1 MDDLF
6 IALETTSSNFFRYRI
21 QGVAENGSCKVLYC
35 EYYDHVFPDEVHLMQ
50 IRPYGDTANDGVVQ
64 LSFTLPLPLSDR
76 AREAARRY
84 AMLMGISNPL
94 VAHAEAID
102 KAFTFFVIYG
112 ACSHTL
118 DSDQIAVDE
127 MAHEEMDFSEINE
140 LIEQRLGR
148 SVTVIGAAIESDAHT
163 VGIDAI
169 FNAKGFAGHY
179 GLERFPAFRALN
191 LGAQVSCEALLR
203 RAAAEQAEAILVSQ
217 VVTQKNVHI
226 HNLTRLIELAEAEG
240 VRDRY
245 LFIVGGPRIS
255 HAFAKELGYDAG
267 FGPGANATMVASFI
281 AQELVARKGEG

>member
-1 MDDLF
+1 M
-6 IALETTSSNFFRYRI
+6 
-21 QGVAENGSCKVLYC
+21 
-35 EYYDHVFPDEVHLMQ
+35 H

-64 LSFTLPLPLSDR
+64 ISFTLPLPLG
-76 AREAARRY
+76 AHAQEAARRY

-94 VAHAEAID
+94 VAHAESVD
-102 KAFTFFVIYG
+102 TNFSFFIIYG
-112 ACSHTL
+112 ACSHTI
-118 DSDQIAVDE
+118 DPEQILVDE
-127 MAHEEMDFSEINE
+127 LTHGELDFYEIND
-140 LIEQRLGR
+140 LIEKSLGR
-148 SVTVIGAAIESDAHT
+148 RVTVIGAAIESDAHT

-169 FNAKGFAGHY
+169 FNAKGFAGNY
-179 GLERFPAFRALN
+179 GLERFPAFRTLN

-226 HNLTRLIELAEAEG
+226 HNLTRLIELAEAED

-267 FGPGANATMVASFI
+267 FGPGSTATTVASYL
-281 AQELVARKGEG
+281 AQELIARKGSVS

>member
-1 MDDLF
+1 
-6 IALETTSSNFFRYRI
+6 
-21 QGVAENGSCKVLYC
+21 
-35 EYYDHVFPDEVHLMQ
+35 MQ

-64 LSFTLPLPLSDR
+64 ISFTLPLPLG
-76 AREAARRY
+76 AHAQEAARRY

-94 VAHAEAID
+94 VAHAESVDAN
-102 KAFTFFVIYG
+102 FSFFIIYG
-112 ACSHTL
+112 ACSHTI
-118 DSDQIAVDE
+118 DSEQILVDE
-127 MAHEEMDFSEINE
+127 LAHGELDFYEIND
-140 LIEQRLGR
+140 LIEKSLGR
-148 SVTVIGAAIESDAHT
+148 RVTVIGAAIESDAHT

-179 GLERFPAFRALN
+179 GLERFPAFRTLN

-226 HNLTRLIELAEAEG
+226 HNLTKLIELAEAED

-267 FGPGANATMVASFI
+267 FGPGSTATTVASYL
-281 AQELVARKGEG
+281 AQELIARKGSVS

>member
-1 MDDLF
+1 M
-6 IALETTSSNFFRYRI
+6 N
-21 QGVAENGSCKVLYC
+21 
-35 EYYDHVFPDEVHLMQ
+35 
-50 IRPYGDTANDGVVQ
+50 IRPYGDTANDGIVQ
-64 LSFTLPLPLSDR
+64 LSFTLPLPLNAH

-94 VAHAEAID
+94 VAHAESID

-112 ACSHTL
+112 ACLHTF
-118 DSDQIAVDE
+118 DPEQILVDE
-127 MAHEEMDFSEINE
+127 LAHSELDFYEINE
-140 LIEQRLGR
+140 LIEKQLGR
-148 SVTVIGAAIESDAHT
+148 QVIVIGAAIESDAHT

-169 FNAKGFAGHY
+169 FNAKGFAGNY

-191 LGAQVSCEALLR
+191 LGAQVSCETLLR
-203 RAAAEQAEAILVSQ
+203 RAAEERAEAILVSQ

-226 HNLTRLIELAEAEG
+226 HNLTKLIELAEAEG

-267 FGPGANATMVASFI
+267 FGPGSTATSVASYI
-281 AQELVARKGEG
+281 AQELIARKK

>member
-1 MDDLF
+1 
-6 IALETTSSNFFRYRI
+6 
-21 QGVAENGSCKVLYC
+21 
-35 EYYDHVFPDEVHLMQ
+35 MQ
-50 IRPYGDTANDGVVQ
+50 IRPYGDTVNDGVVQ
-64 LSFTLPLPLSDR
+64 LSFTLPLPLDAR

-94 VAHAEAID
+94 VAHAESID
-102 KAFTFFVIYG
+102 PKFSFFVIYG
-112 ACSHTL
+112 ACTYTI
-118 DSDQIAVDE
+118 DPEQILVDE
-127 MAHEEMDFSEINE
+127 LAHGELDFHEIND
-140 LIEQRLGR
+140 LIEKNLGR
-148 SVTVIGAAIESDAHT
+148 RLTVLGAAIESDAHT

-169 FNAKGFAGHY
+169 FNAKGFAGSY

-226 HNLTRLIELAEAEG
+226 HNLTKLIELAEAEG

-267 FGPGANATMVASFI
+267 FGPGTTATGVASYI
-281 AQELVARKGEG
+281 AQELVARMR

>member
-1 MDDLF
+1 M
-6 IALETTSSNFFRYRI
+6 
-21 QGVAENGSCKVLYC
+21 
-35 EYYDHVFPDEVHLMQ
+35 H

-64 LSFTLPLPLSDR
+64 ISFTLPLPLG
-76 AREAARRY
+76 AHAQEAARRY

-94 VAHAEAID
+94 VAHAESVD
-102 KAFTFFVIYG
+102 TNFSFFIIYG
-112 ACSHTL
+112 ACSHTI
-118 DSDQIAVDE
+118 DPEQILVDE
-127 MAHEEMDFSEINE
+127 LAHGELDFYEIND
-140 LIEQRLGR
+140 LIEKSLGR
-148 SVTVIGAAIESDAHT
+148 RVTVIGAAIESDAHT

-169 FNAKGFAGHY
+169 FNAKGFAGNY
-179 GLERFPAFRALN
+179 GLERFPAFRTLN

-226 HNLTRLIELAEAEG
+226 HNLTRLIELAEAED

-267 FGPGANATMVASFI
+267 FGPGSTATTVASYL
-281 AQELVARKGEG
+281 AQELIARKGSVS

>member
-1 MDDLF
+1 
-6 IALETTSSNFFRYRI
+6 
-21 QGVAENGSCKVLYC
+21 
-35 EYYDHVFPDEVHLMQ
+35 MQ

-64 LSFTLPLPLSDR
+64 LSFTLPLPLNAR
-76 AREAARRY
+76 AREVARRY

-94 VAHAEAID
+94 VAHAESID

-112 ACSHTL
+112 ACSYTI
-118 DSDQIAVDE
+118 DPEQIHVDE
-127 MAHEEMDFSEINE
+127 LAHEELDFYEINE
-140 LIEQRLGR
+140 LIEKRLGR
-148 SVTVIGAAIESDAHT
+148 RVTVVGAAIESDAHT

-169 FNAKGFAGHY
+169 FNAKGFAGNY

-203 RAAAEQAEAILVSQ
+203 RAAEEHADAILVSQ

-226 HNLTRLIELAEAEG
+226 HNLTKLVELAEAEG

-267 FGPGANATMVASFI
+267 FGPGSNATMVASYI
-281 AQELVARKGEG
+281 VQELVARME

>member
-1 MDDLF
+1 
-6 IALETTSSNFFRYRI
+6 
-21 QGVAENGSCKVLYC
+21 
-35 EYYDHVFPDEVHLMQ
+35 MQ

-64 LSFTLPLPLSDR
+64 ISFTLPLPLGGR

-94 VAHAEAID
+94 VAQAEAID
-102 KAFTFFVIYG
+102 KAFTFFVVYG

-118 DSDQIAVDE
+118 DPDQISVDE
-127 MAHEEMDFSEINE
+127 LVHEEMDFHEINE

-148 SVTVIGAAIESDAHT
+148 RVTVIGASIESDAHT

-169 FNAKGFAGHY
+169 FNAKGFAGNY

-226 HNLTRLIELAEAEG
+226 HNLTKLIELAEAEG

-267 FGPGANATMVASFI
+267 FGPGSNAAMVASYI
-281 AQELVARKGEG
+281 AQELVARMS

>member
-1 MDDLF
+1 
-6 IALETTSSNFFRYRI
+6 
-21 QGVAENGSCKVLYC
+21 
-35 EYYDHVFPDEVHLMQ
+35 MQ

-64 LSFTLPLPLSDR
+64 ISFTLPLPLNAR

-84 AMLMGISNPL
+84 AMLMGISNPH
-94 VAHAEAID
+94 VAHAEGID
-102 KAFTFFVIYG
+102 KTFSFFVVYG

-118 DSDQIAVDE
+118 DPEQIQVDE
-127 MAHEEMDFSEINE
+127 LAHEELDFYEINE
-140 LIEQRLGR
+140 MIEQRLGR
-148 SVTVIGAAIESDAHT
+148 RVTVIGAAIESDAHT

-169 FNAKGFAGHY
+169 FNAKGFAGNY

-203 RAAAEQAEAILVSQ
+203 KAAAEQAEAILVSQ

-226 HNLTRLIELAEAEG
+226 HNLTKLIELAEAEG

-267 FGPGANATMVASFI
+267 FGSGSNATMVASYI
-281 AQELVARKGEG
+281 AQELVARLG

>member
-1 MDDLF
+1 
-6 IALETTSSNFFRYRI
+6 
-21 QGVAENGSCKVLYC
+21 
-35 EYYDHVFPDEVHLMQ
+35 MQ

-94 VAHAEAID
+94 VAQAEAID

-118 DSDQIAVDE
+118 DPDQISVNE
-127 MAHEEMDFSEINE
+127 LAHEEMDFHEINE

-148 SVTVIGAAIESDAHT
+148 RVTVIGAAIESDAHT

-169 FNAKGFAGHY
+169 FNAKGFAGNY

-203 RAAAEQAEAILVSQ
+203 RAMAEQSEAILVSQ

-226 HNLTRLIELAEAEG
+226 HNLTKLIELAEAEG

-267 FGPGANATMVASFI
+267 FGPGSNAAMVASYI
-281 AQELVARKGEG
+281 AQELVARTG

>member
-1 MDDLF
+1 
-6 IALETTSSNFFRYRI
+6 
-21 QGVAENGSCKVLYC
+21 
-35 EYYDHVFPDEVHLMQ
+35 MQ

-94 VAHAEAID
+94 VAQAEAID
-102 KAFTFFVIYG
+102 KSFTFFVIYG

-118 DSDQIAVDE
+118 DPDQIAVDE
-127 MAHEEMDFSEINE
+127 LAHEELDFHEINE

-148 SVTVIGAAIESDAHT
+148 RVTVIGAAIESDAHT

-169 FNAKGFAGHY
+169 FNAKGFAGNY

-267 FGPGANATMVASFI
+267 FGPGSNAAMVASYI
-281 AQELVARKGEG
+281 AQELVARME

>member
-1 MDDLF
+1 M
-6 IALETTSSNFFRYRI
+6 R
-21 QGVAENGSCKVLYC
+21 
-35 EYYDHVFPDEVHLMQ
+35 

-64 LSFTLPLPLSDR
+64 ISFTLPLPLSAR

-94 VAHAEAID
+94 VAHAENID

-112 ACSHTL
+112 ACSHTF
-118 DSDQIAVDE
+118 DPEQIQVDE
-127 MAHEEMDFSEINE
+127 SVHNELDFHEINE
-140 LIEQRLGR
+140 LVEQQLCRK
-148 SVTVIGAAIESDAHT
+148 VTVIGAAIESDAHT

-169 FNAKGFAGHY
+169 FNAKGFAGNY

-203 RAAAEQAEAILVSQ
+203 RAAVEGAEAILVSQ

-226 HNLTRLIELAEAEG
+226 HNLTKLVELAEAEG

-245 LFIVGGPRIS
+245 LFVVGGPRIS

-267 FGPGANATMVASFI
+267 FGPGSTANSVASYI
-281 AQELVARKGEG
+281 AQELIARKG

>member
-1 MDDLF
+1 ML
-6 IALETTSSNFFRYRI
+6 L
-21 QGVAENGSCKVLYC
+21 
-35 EYYDHVFPDEVHLMQ
+35 DHVLRLAGLIIIKNEGIIKAVILPLICACYTEGTVHKFISNGVHPMQ

-64 LSFTLPLPLSDR
+64 ISFTLPLPLNAR

-94 VAHAEAID
+94 LAYAEGID
-102 KAFTFFVIYG
+102 KTFSFFVVYG
-112 ACSHTL
+112 SCSHTL
-118 DSDQIAVDE
+118 DPEQIQVDE
-127 MAHEEMDFSEINE
+127 LGHQELDFHEINE
-140 LIEQRLGR
+140 MIEQRLGR
-148 SVTVIGAAIESDAHT
+148 RVTVIGAAIESDAHT

-169 FNAKGFAGHY
+169 FNAKGFAGNY
-179 GLERFPAFRALN
+179 GLERFPAFRAVN

-203 RAAAEQAEAILVSQ
+203 KAAAEQAEAILVSQ
-217 VVTQKNVHI
+217 VVTQKNVHM

-267 FGPGANATMVASFI
+267 FGPGSNATMVASYI
-281 AQELVARKGEG
+281 AQELVARLG

>member
-1 MDDLF
+1 M
-6 IALETTSSNFFRYRI
+6 N
-21 QGVAENGSCKVLYC
+21 
-35 EYYDHVFPDEVHLMQ
+35 
-50 IRPYGDTANDGVVQ
+50 IRPYGDTANDGIVQ
-64 LSFTLPLPLSDR
+64 LSFTLPLPLNAR
-76 AREAARRY
+76 AHEAARRY

-94 VAHAEAID
+94 VAHAESID

-112 ACSHTL
+112 ACSHTF
-118 DSDQIAVDE
+118 DPEQIRVDE
-127 MAHEEMDFSEINE
+127 LAHDELDFCEINE
-140 LIEQRLGR
+140 LIEKQLGR
-148 SVTVIGAAIESDAHT
+148 QVTVIGAAIESDAHT

-169 FNAKGFAGHY
+169 FNAKGFSGNY

-203 RAAAEQAEAILVSQ
+203 RAATEQAEAILVSQ

-226 HNLTRLIELAEAEG
+226 HNLTKLIELAEAEG

-267 FGPGANATMVASFI
+267 FGPGSTATTVASYL
-281 AQELVARKGEG
+281 AQELIARKGSVS